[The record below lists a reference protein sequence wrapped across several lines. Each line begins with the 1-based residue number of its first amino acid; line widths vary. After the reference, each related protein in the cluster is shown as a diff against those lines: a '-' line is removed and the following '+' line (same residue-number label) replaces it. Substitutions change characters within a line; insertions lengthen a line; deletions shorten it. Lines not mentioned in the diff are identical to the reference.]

1 MQLQADKA
9 KEMKMVSKGAELR
22 AQHADLDRLV
32 VLCQSELS
40 AVQVWLFGSRARGD
54 HHANSDFDI
63 LAILPDDAPDAAEDP
78 ITAFLLRRRS
88 GLHADL
94 LVVRLTDFEGAR
106 DTVNT
111 ISFIVHRE
119 GVRLDV

>member
-1 MQLQADKA
+1 MLADEA
-9 KEMKMVSKGAELR
+9 KEMKMVSKGAGLR

-40 AVQVWLFGSRARGD
+40 AVQVWLFGSRAHGD

-78 ITAFLLRRRS
+78 ITVFLLRRRS

-94 LVVRLTDFEGAR
+94 LVARLTDFEGAR
-106 DTVNT
+106 DTVTT

>member
-1 MQLQADKA
+1 MLLLADEA
-9 KEMKMVSKGAELR
+9 KEMKMVSKGAGLR

-40 AVQVWLFGSRARGD
+40 AVQVWLFGSRAHGD

-78 ITAFLLRRRS
+78 ITVFLLRRRS

-94 LVVRLTDFEGAR
+94 LVARLTDFEGAR
-106 DTVNT
+106 DTVTT